1 MKCIPAIS
9 ALAFLS
15 LAACETMTGPVTNGG
30 YNPLLPAGSG
40 NRSTPTT
47 STTFKTRPKGD
58 ADADKLLTRGSSMK
72 VISTSDSYVKVELD
86 SGEVG
91 FVPSVMLEDPN
102 AATQTP
108 TTAPGEYQIYPPL
121 PGNGFGQPLPVVEP
135 AGPPP
140 EGAIPTVIDPDAPA
154 ATTPVPPVEP
164 KAE

>member
-1 MKCIPAIS
+1 
-9 ALAFLS
+9 
-15 LAACETMTGPVTNGG
+15 
-30 YNPLLPAGSG
+30 
-40 NRSTPTT
+40 
-47 STTFKTRPKGD
+47 
-58 ADADKLLTRGSSMK
+58 MK

-140 EGAIPTVIDPDAPA
+140 EGAIPTVIDPEAPA
-154 ATTPVPPVEP
+154 ATTPMPPVEP